1 MKGLFS
7 RIAIHFFFH
16 WFKGSKIESYFMTAK
31 MFESDTSEITSVI
44 SDLVR
49 AEITVSIVKK
59 KLKIQLKLFTGVLL
73 YDQLIVS
80 LQRF

>member
-1 MKGLFS
+1 
-7 RIAIHFFFH
+7 
-16 WFKGSKIESYFMTAK
+16 MTAK

-49 AEITVSIVKK
+49 AEITVSIVNK

-73 YDQLIVS
+73 YDQLLFHCKDS
-80 LQRF
+80 E

>member
-1 MKGLFS
+1 
-7 RIAIHFFFH
+7 
-16 WFKGSKIESYFMTAK
+16 MTAK

-49 AEITVSIVKK
+49 AEITVSIVNK

-73 YDQLIVS
+73 YDYFMIFIARILNNTS
-80 LQRF
+80 

>member
-1 MKGLFS
+1 M
-7 RIAIHFFFH
+7 A
-16 WFKGSKIESYFMTAK
+16 AK

-49 AEITVSIVKK
+49 AEITVSIVNK

>member
-1 MKGLFS
+1 
-7 RIAIHFFFH
+7 
-16 WFKGSKIESYFMTAK
+16 MTAE

-49 AEITVSIVKK
+49 AEITVSIVNK

-80 LQRF
+80 LQGF

>member
-1 MKGLFS
+1 
-7 RIAIHFFFH
+7 
-16 WFKGSKIESYFMTAK
+16 MTAK

-49 AEITVSIVKK
+49 AEITVSIVNK

-73 YDQLIVS
+73 YDQLIVA

>member
-1 MKGLFS
+1 
-7 RIAIHFFFH
+7 
-16 WFKGSKIESYFMTAK
+16 MTAK

-44 SDLVR
+44 SYLVR
-49 AEITVSIVKK
+49 AEITVSIVNK

-80 LQRF
+80 LQGF

>member
-1 MKGLFS
+1 
-7 RIAIHFFFH
+7 
-16 WFKGSKIESYFMTAK
+16 MTAK
-31 MFESDTSEITSVI
+31 MFETDTSEITSVI

-49 AEITVSIVKK
+49 AEITVSIVNK

-80 LQRF
+80 LQGF

>member
-7 RIAIHFFFH
+7 HIAIDFFFIGL
-16 WFKGSKIESYFMTAK
+16 KESYFMTAK

-44 SDLVR
+44 SNLVR

-59 KLKIQLKLFTGVLL
+59 KIKNSIKVIYRSFTL
-73 YDQLIVS
+73 
-80 LQRF
+80 